1 RSSVNR
7 PPTPEPEGRVGG
19 GGEPTSLR
27 QVVDAKLLESGEKER
42 LKTLL
47 RDRLEECGWTD
58 DLLVYAR
65 AYVSKVG
72 RENVSLDE
80 LIRAIT
86 PKGRGQGCVEGRG
99 ACLVSCLVVVFL
111 SCATYVFSACHPHV
125 FREWEREEE
134 KAGQEEQ
141 SSRDIGVGGV
151 ALIYELLRA
160 GRCLYEAD
168 GRGEGGAGGGAGGGA
183 AETKK

>member
-1 RSSVNR
+1 MASRSSVNR

-47 RDRLEECGWTD
+47 QDRLEECGWTD

-72 RENVSLDE
+72 HENVSLEE

-86 PKGRGQGCVEGRG
+86 PKGRASVPGPV
-99 ACLVSCLVVVFL
+99 
-111 SCATYVFSACHPHV
+111 
-125 FREWEREEE
+125 
-134 KAGQEEQ
+134 KA
-141 SSRDIGVGGV
+141 
-151 ALIYELLRA
+151 ELLQRIQSF
-160 GRCLYEAD
+160 LT
-168 GRGEGGAGGGAGGGA
+168 
-183 AETKK
+183 TK

>member
-1 RSSVNR
+1 MASRSSVNR

-47 RDRLEECGWTD
+47 RDRLEECGWAD

-65 AYVSKVG
+65 TGWRSVGGRMTFWSTPGGWVARWVGGGQGVRVLCPAQGTAEGQTGGLWVDRRPSGLRQVG
-72 RENVSLDE
+72 RENVSLEE

-86 PKGRGQGCVEGRG
+86 PKGRASVPGPV
-99 ACLVSCLVVVFL
+99 
-111 SCATYVFSACHPHV
+111 
-125 FREWEREEE
+125 
-134 KAGQEEQ
+134 KA
-141 SSRDIGVGGV
+141 
-151 ALIYELLRA
+151 ELLQRIQSF
-160 GRCLYEAD
+160 LT
-168 GRGEGGAGGGAGGGA
+168 
-183 AETKK
+183 TK